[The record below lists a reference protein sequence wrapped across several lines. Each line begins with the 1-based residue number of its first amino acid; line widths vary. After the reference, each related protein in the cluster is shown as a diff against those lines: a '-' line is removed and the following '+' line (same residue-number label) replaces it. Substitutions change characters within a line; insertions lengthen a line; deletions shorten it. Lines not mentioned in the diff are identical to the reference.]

1 MARPA
6 GYVPAAG
13 HDWLLPFYDPLQR
26 WILRERVYKT
36 RLVQQAEI
44 APGQRVLDLG
54 CGTATLTLLL
64 ERLQPGARVHG
75 LDGDPKALRLARRKR
90 AAAGSRIPLVLGL
103 ADRLPFADRCFDRV
117 VSSLVFHHL
126 TREEKLRALRE
137 VWRVL
142 RPGGSLHV
150 VDLGRPASR
159 LGRLLVR
166 AGRRGERLGPHL
178 EGRFPELVGEA
189 GFSGAQECGHL
200 AVPGASLSFTRGSR
214 AG

>member
-1 MARPA
+1 MARPE

-13 HDWLLPFYDPLQR
+13 HDWLLPLYDPIQR
-26 WILRERVYKT
+26 WLMREQVYKA
-36 RLVQQAEI
+36 RLARQAAP

-54 CGTATLTLLL
+54 CGTGTLTLLL
-64 ERLQPGARVHG
+64 ERLAPGARVHG
-75 LDGDPKALRLARRKR
+75 LDGDPKALGLARRKR

-103 ADRLPFADRCFDRV
+103 ADRLPYRDGSFDRV

-137 VWRVL
+137 AWRVL

-150 VDLGRPASR
+150 VDLGRPRSR
-159 LGRLLVR
+159 LGRLLAR
-166 AGRRGERLGPHL
+166 PGRRGERLRPHL
-178 EGRFPELVGEA
+178 EGRFAELVAEA
-189 GFSGAQECGHL
+189 GFRGAEECGHQ
-200 AVPGASLSFTRGSR
+200 AVPGVSLAFTRGTR